1 MKAPERTARITAMR
15 AALIAV
21 TIASLTTVAAAQT
34 AGAPSSGAPTA
45 QQQPSA
51 TTNGAATNAPAP
63 VGHRQPTEKTLP
75 SGVRKDEA
83 TPSKPDPLG
92 PLPKICQDC

>member
-1 MKAPERTARITAMR
+1 MR

-21 TIASLTTVAAAQT
+21 TIASVTTVAAAQT

-45 QQQPSA
+45 QQQPS

>member
-1 MKAPERTARITAMR
+1 MR
-15 AALIAV
+15 AAFIAV
-21 TIASLTTVAAAQT
+21 TIASLATAAVAQT
-34 AGAPSSGAPTA
+34 AGAPPSRVPAA
-45 QQQPSA
+45 QQQPS
-51 TTNGAATNAPAP
+51 TTNGAAATTSAP

-83 TPSKPDPLG
+83 TPTKPDPLG

>member
-1 MKAPERTARITAMR
+1 MR
-15 AALIAV
+15 AALIAL
-21 TIASLTTVAAAQT
+21 TIASLTTAAAAQT
-34 AGAPSSGAPTA
+34 GGAATPGTPTA
-45 QQQPSA
+45 QQPPPA
-51 TTNGAATNAPAP
+51 TTNGAAAAP

-83 TPSKPDPLG
+83 TPTKPDPLG